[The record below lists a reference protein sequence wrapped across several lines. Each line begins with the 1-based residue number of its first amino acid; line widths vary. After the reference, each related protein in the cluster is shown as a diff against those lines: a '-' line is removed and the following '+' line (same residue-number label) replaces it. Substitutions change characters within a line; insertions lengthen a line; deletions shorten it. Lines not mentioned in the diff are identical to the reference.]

1 LKLKPLIFF
10 FVLIIHSIKAQYYN
24 LPNDYFFS
32 LFTEK
37 KLAEIN
43 NNIHTNLKPYIPF
56 FSKKYLYVTDSHS
69 LYKNSSLSKFIF
81 LNHAIKI
88 ESPTEKF
95 KLQLDPILN
104 LEMGKDFADS
114 LNNKIYTNTR
124 GFIGLSL
131 IHISEPTR
139 QVR

>member
-1 LKLKPLIFF
+1 MKLKPLIFF

-56 FSKKYLYVTDSHS
+56 FSEKYLYVTDSHS

-95 KLQLDPILN
+95 KLQLDSRTTITLKT
-104 LEMGKDFADS
+104 EEQ
-114 LNNKIYTNTR
+114 
-124 GFIGLSL
+124 LSKWMELYPKAEL
-131 IHISEPTR
+131 I
-139 QVR
+139 V